1 MIRLVAETERP
12 EERRY
17 LSLKPPTT
25 VKIGR
30 NQEIPQLWD
39 IAYNLMFVSC
49 GCLSRHFF
57 LHFCHPSALTL
68 FVVSFL
74 LPQMNSHFF
83 PFLVLLAL
91 ALVVYSKSKGIAIA
105 IGKHSFLLPD
115 NH

>member
-39 IAYNLMFVSC
+39 IAYNLPVSTWTPT
-49 GCLSRHFF
+49 LHPTLVKVPYMPNKKTLRHKY
-57 LHFCHPSALTL
+57 
-68 FVVSFL
+68 L
-74 LPQMNSHFF
+74 LKI
-83 PFLVLLAL
+83 LCVGIVLMRNPILKKEHH
-91 ALVVYSKSKGIAIA
+91 Y
-105 IGKHSFLLPD
+105 GKAERRV
-115 NH
+115 